1 MHPKY
6 LARWV
11 ILLLAAVVC
20 LDAAVLAGPPSP
32 VVEAAKSGDLKALQA
47 AIAQAD
53 VNLPE
58 ADGTTAL
65 HWAVKRGGSRPST
78 GNAGPCGVRS
88 SWASLSWESWRGGS

>member
-11 ILLLAAVVC
+11 ILLLAAVLC
-20 LDAAVLAGPPSP
+20 LDAAVLAGPPSS

-65 HWAVKRGGSRPST
+65 HWAVKRGDP
-78 GNAGPCGVRS
+78 
-88 SWASLSWESWRGGS
+88 ASVDLVVKGGA